1 MIEMLS
7 EAKKAKNKIANL
19 DTNTKNLGLKYMA
32 EALIN
37 NKEKILA
44 ANKIDL
50 ENAKNKISDVMLDRL
65 RLDEKRIEAMAKGIL
80 DVIKLQD
87 PVNNILDEYHKENGL
102 VIKKVSVPLGVIA
115 IIYESRPNVT
125 SDCASLCL
133 KSGNVSILRSG
144 KEAFNTSKI
153 IVELLKEGLIKANIN
168 PNAVNI
174 VNDTTR
180 ESANLLMKANEY
192 IDLLI
197 PRGGK
202 NLIENVVKNATV
214 PTIQSGQ
221 GICHVYVH
229 KDADF
234 NIALKVI
241 ENGKCSR
248 PSVCNALEVLLVDE
262 EIASSFLPKL
272 NDLLK
277 DRVLFKTDELS
288 SKYLK
293 GVKSTETD
301 YDTEFLDYIMA
312 VKCVKDVNE
321 AIEHI
326 NSHSTHHSEA
336 IITKNKEISKFFVN
350 NIDSAACY
358 INASTRFTDGGE
370 FGLGCEIG
378 ISTQK
383 LHARGPMGL
392 KELCTYKYIIEG
404 DGQCR

>member
-202 NLIENVVKNATV
+202 NIIENVVKNATV
-214 PTIQSGQ
+214 PTIQTGQ

-262 EIASSFLPKL
+262 EIASSFLPIFP
-272 NDLLK
+272 
-277 DRVLFKTDELS
+277 R
-288 SKYLK
+288 
-293 GVKSTETD
+293 
-301 YDTEFLDYIMA
+301 
-312 VKCVKDVNE
+312 
-321 AIEHI
+321 
-326 NSHSTHHSEA
+326 
-336 IITKNKEISKFFVN
+336 
-350 NIDSAACY
+350 
-358 INASTRFTDGGE
+358 RF
-370 FGLGCEIG
+370 
-378 ISTQK
+378 
-383 LHARGPMGL
+383 A
-392 KELCTYKYIIEG
+392 
-404 DGQCR
+404 

>member
-87 PVNNILDEYHKENGL
+87 PVNNLLDEYHKENGL

-214 PTIQSGQ
+214 PTIQTGQ

-262 EIASSFLPKL
+262 EIA
-272 NDLLK
+272 
-277 DRVLFKTDELS
+277 
-288 SKYLK
+288 
-293 GVKSTETD
+293 
-301 YDTEFLDYIMA
+301 
-312 VKCVKDVNE
+312 
-321 AIEHI
+321 
-326 NSHSTHHSEA
+326 
-336 IITKNKEISKFFVN
+336 
-350 NIDSAACY
+350 
-358 INASTRFTDGGE
+358 
-370 FGLGCEIG
+370 
-378 ISTQK
+378 
-383 LHARGPMGL
+383 
-392 KELCTYKYIIEG
+392 
-404 DGQCR
+404 

>member
-1 MIEMLS
+1 MIEMLTK
-7 EAKKAKNKIANL
+7 AKKAKNEIANL
-19 DTNTKNLGLKYMA
+19 STDQKNLGLKYMA
-32 EALIN
+32 EVLIN
-37 NKEKILA
+37 NKEKILE

-50 ENAKNKISDVMLDRL
+50 INAKDKISNVMLDRL
-65 RLDEKRIEAMAKGIL
+65 RLDENRINNMANGIL
-80 DVIKLQD
+80 DVIKLKD
-87 PVNNILDEYHKENGL
+87 PVNNILNEYQKENGMI
-102 VIKKVSVPLGVIA
+102 IKKVSVPLGVIA
-115 IIYESRPNVT
+115 TIYESRPNVT
-125 SDCASLCL
+125 SDVAALCL
-133 KSGNVSILRSG
+133 KSGNVSVLRSG

-153 IVELLKEGLIKANIN
+153 IVELLKEGLNKAQIN
-168 PNAVNI
+168 PNAINMVM
-174 VNDTTR
+174 DASR
-180 ESANLLMKANEY
+180 DSANFLMKANDY

-214 PTIQSGQ
+214 PTIQTGQ

-262 EIASSFLPKL
+262 EITSSFLPKL

-293 GVKSTETD
+293 GVKSTEAD

-312 VKCVKDVNE
+312 VKCVKDVDE

-336 IITKNKEISKFFVN
+336 IITKDKAISKHFVE

-392 KELCTYKYIIEG
+392 NELCTYKYIIEG
-404 DGQCR
+404 EGQCR